1 MRVARWLGPAM
12 LVALAG
18 TGVASAQQKAE
29 APKPPVVWIESS
41 DPEMNAAI
49 ARGKAELPA
58 FFAHWRAPAA
68 DERGFT
74 VKFDV
79 IPGEP
84 AEFIWAVD
92 LRRDAAGVLTG
103 TLVDDAELDPTIKGG
118 QRVTIA
124 DANIIDWGYSK
135 KGVMQG
141 SYTVRVMLEH
151 MDPAEAAAIR
161 RNLRW

>member
-1 MRVARWLGPAM
+1 MTARWVVPALFM
-12 LVALAG
+12 ALAG
-18 TGVASAQQKAE
+18 AGAAPAQDKSE
-29 APKPPVVWIESS
+29 KPTIVWIEAS
-41 DPEMNAAI
+41 DPAMNAAI
-49 ARGKAELPA
+49 AGAKAELPQ

-68 DERGFT
+68 DERAFT

-79 IPGEP
+79 IPGDR

-92 LRRDAAGVLTG
+92 LRRDTAGVLSG

-124 DANIIDWGYSK
+124 DAGIIDWGYRR

-141 SYTVRVMLEH
+141 SYTVRVMLDH
-151 MDPAEAAAIR
+151 MDRAEAASLR
-161 RNLRW
+161 RDLGW

>member
-1 MRVARWLGPAM
+1 MRMAARWVVPAI
-12 LVALAG
+12 LLALTGAG
-18 TGVASAQQKAE
+18 AAPAQVKAE
-29 APKPPVVWIESS
+29 KPPVVWIEAS
-41 DPEMNAAI
+41 DPAMNAAI
-49 ARGKAELPA
+49 ARGKAELPQ
-58 FFAHWRAPAA
+58 FFAHWRNPAA

-79 IPGEP
+79 IPGDR

-103 TLVDDAELDPTIKGG
+103 TLVDDAELDPAIKGG

-124 DANIIDWGYSK
+124 DADIIDWGYSK

-141 SYTVRVMLEH
+141 SYTVRVMLDH